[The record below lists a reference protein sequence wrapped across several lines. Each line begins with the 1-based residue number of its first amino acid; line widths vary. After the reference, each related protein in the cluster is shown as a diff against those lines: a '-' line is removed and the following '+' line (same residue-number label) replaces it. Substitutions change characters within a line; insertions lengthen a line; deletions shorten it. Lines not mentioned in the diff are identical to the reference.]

1 MRGKL
6 RTLPRIESGEG
17 LMISMLLTQSV
28 FLGIFIGTFDITAHS
43 LLLSTFDE
51 KMMARGYVVSG
62 FAGILITLLYSRL
75 QKTVHFSNLA
85 FINLMSAGVVTLF
98 LWCLLI
104 FSPEKWM
111 IFLVFI
117 LLGPLNF
124 MVLTVF
130 RGTTDRLATGQQE
143 NKIFRLPEIG
153 LISGIMIISFIVPV
167 LMLLKLQSH
176 NLLLISAS
184 SVLVAA
190 VIQPLALTRFG
201 LVKIETDEFSEDT
214 GKAITQLVHLRREPL
229 IKMLVIFATL
239 SVLTVFFI
247 QYSFM
252 AVTRVQ
258 YPVAED
264 MAGFLGFLT
273 GSMMIILLFFKL
285 VAYPFILHKYG
296 LRYCLLIPPLL
307 IIVFTAL
314 AVISG
319 LILGYTPDSS
329 GGFLIFFVLLA
340 LSRIFSKS
348 LKESVEIPSFKVFY
362 QSIKEEMRLG
372 LQSVMNGTFNET
384 ALLISGVI
392 LIIPGLFG
400 FVKIVHFSIILL
412 IISIIWFVTGLRLF
426 KEYRNSIIKVTDTD
440 IPEVSSTDGSKK
452 QNDLNNRFSARI
464 DFKTDYFSLISGNY
478 SVLNTVTNKL
488 YFEEIIDYAYSKKD
502 INLLPVLKKATNN
515 SKLDEE
521 IRQHSADVVELLQ
534 KNSAASDYGDEK
546 INEAIKMLAGTRM
559 PQTTEVLRLL
569 RDKSIESK
577 RLAIYMI
584 GKFRLNDLLS
594 EVCECLNVPGL
605 ANDAAEVL
613 KTFGVFAE
621 DVLMR
626 YYLRT
631 SGNVRLS
638 KNVLRLLGKTCTKE
652 TMEFLFSRLW
662 TNSRQLKEV
671 TIKCLIDCKF
681 RPSGEEKQRLNQ
693 LISDVIGIIAWNI
706 SSRISLERDEDNFL
720 LEKITREIDR
730 WNKFLFELLS
740 LTYDFRVIER
750 IRENVEKKTEE
761 SFTNAVEMT
770 SVVVSASISSKLIS
784 LLQVLYDEDRIKE
797 LFYFY
802 PGEVPARKKLL
813 EDIINCDY
821 NLLSLWTKACTLRS
835 ISRIEGNE
843 MAESVTAL
851 LFSPEELIQEEAASL
866 MARSGSELY
875 TSVSGRIPDLMK
887 IRLDNIVNGT
897 TDKKEYLFEK
907 LHFLTKYF
915 KGITEDD
922 LLPVACELQYSKNFD
937 RKFLESSG
945 GHIIWVLDGDKQGNE
960 VHIAYNGEIDGLAR
974 TFKTGHNLS
983 FYFLPLDAVE
993 EYHFQYPDNSYEIL
1007 KFIESSEQ

>member
-1 MRGKL
+1 
-6 RTLPRIESGEG
+6 
-17 LMISMLLTQSV
+17 MISMFLTQTV
-28 FLGIFIGTFDITAHS
+28 FLGIFIGAFDITAHS
-43 LLLSTFDE
+43 LLLTTFDE
-51 KMMARGYVVSG
+51 KMMARGYVISG

-75 QKTVHFSNLA
+75 QRTVHFSNLA
-85 FINLMSAGVVTLF
+85 FINLLIAGVVTFF

-104 FSPEKWM
+104 FSPQKWM

-124 MVLTVF
+124 MMLSVF
-130 RGTTDRLATGQQE
+130 RGTTDRLAAGQKE
-143 NKIFRLPEIG
+143 NKIFRIPDIG
-153 LISGIMIISFIVPV
+153 LISGIMIISFVVPV
-167 LMLLKLQSH
+167 LMLFKLQSRD
-176 NLLLISAS
+176 LLLISAS

-190 VIQPLALTRFG
+190 VIQRLTLTRFS
-201 LVKIETDEFSEDT
+201 LVEIETDGFPEEHD
-214 GKAITQLVHLRREPL
+214 KAITQLVHLRKDPL
-229 IKMLVIFATL
+229 IRMLGAFAGL

-273 GSMMIILLFFKL
+273 GGMMIILLFFKL
-285 VAYPFILHKYG
+285 VAYPFILRNYG

-307 IIVFTAL
+307 IAAITAL
-314 AVISG
+314 AVLSG
-319 LILGYTPDSS
+319 SILGYTPGAS

-340 LSRIFSKS
+340 LSRVFSKS
-348 LKESVEIPSFKVFY
+348 LKDSIEIASFKVFY

-372 LQSVMNGTFNET
+372 LESAMNGTFNET
-384 ALLISGVI
+384 AMLISGII

-400 FVKIVHFSIILL
+400 FIKIVHFSIILL
-412 IISIIWFVTGLRLF
+412 IISIIWIVTAFRLF
-426 KEYRNSIIKVTDTD
+426 IEYRNSIIKVTETD
-440 IPEVSSTDGSKK
+440 IPEVSSIDRSKK

-478 SVLNTVTNKL
+478 SALSTVSNKF

-502 INLLPVLKKATNN
+502 INLLPLLKKASNN
-515 SKLDEE
+515 LRLDEE
-521 IRQHSADVVELLQ
+521 VRQHSADVVELLQ
-534 KNSAASDYGDEK
+534 KNSASSDYGDEK
-546 INEAIKMLAGTRM
+546 INEAIKVLAGTRM

-594 EVCECLNVPGL
+594 EVCECLIVPGL
-605 ANDAAEVL
+605 ANDSAEVL
-613 KTFGVFAE
+613 KTFGDYAE

-631 SGNVRLS
+631 SGNIRLS
-638 KNVLRLLGKTCTKE
+638 KIVLRLLGRTCTKE

-662 TNSRQLKEV
+662 ANSRQLKEV
-671 TIKCLIDCKF
+671 ALKCLIDCRF
-681 RPSGEEKQRLNQ
+681 RPMGGEKQRLDQ
-693 LISDVIGIIAWNI
+693 LISDVIGIISWNI
-706 SSRISLERDEDNFL
+706 SARVVFERDEDNFL
-720 LEKITREIDR
+720 LEKIIREIDR
-730 WNKFLFELLS
+730 WYKFLFDLLS
-740 LTYDFRVIER
+740 LTYDSRAIER

-761 SFTNAVEMT
+761 SSTNAVEMT
-770 SVVVSASISSKLIS
+770 SLIVSESIRSKLIS
-784 LLQVLYDEDRIKE
+784 LFNVLYDEDRIKE
-797 LFYFY
+797 LFYLF

-835 ISRIEGNE
+835 ICRLEGND

-851 LFSPEELIQEEAASL
+851 LFSPEELIQEEAANL
-866 MARSGSELY
+866 MARSDPELY
-875 TSVSGRIPDLMK
+875 RSVSGRIPDSMK
-887 IRLDNIVNGT
+887 TRLDSIVNGT
-897 TDKKEYLFEK
+897 IDKKEYLFEK
-907 LHFLTKYF
+907 LLFLTKYF
-915 KGITEDD
+915 RGIPEDD
-922 LLPVACELQYSKNFD
+922 LLPVACELQYSKNFE
-937 RKFLESSG
+937 REFPGSSG
-945 GHIIWVLDGDKQGNE
+945 GHIIWVMDGYNQRNE
-960 VHIAYNGEIDGLAR
+960 VHIAYNGVIDGLAR
-974 TFKTGHNLS
+974 TFETGQHLS

-993 EYHFQYPDNSYEIL
+993 EYHFQYPDNSDEIL